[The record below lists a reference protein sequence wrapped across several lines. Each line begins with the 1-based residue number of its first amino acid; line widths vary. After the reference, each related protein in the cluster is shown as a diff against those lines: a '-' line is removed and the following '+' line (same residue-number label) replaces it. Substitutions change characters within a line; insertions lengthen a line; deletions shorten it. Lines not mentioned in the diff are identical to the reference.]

1 MPLLRLSI
9 GGSQVKTPY
18 DLKVD
23 FLTYVTGLREEAQQE
38 LDLFESGTVAIR
50 RNGEN
55 ITAEIIERI
64 KATIA
69 KHDDLITKL
78 ERELSA

>member
-1 MPLLRLSI
+1 
-9 GGSQVKTPY
+9 VKTPY

-23 FLTYVTGLREEAQQE
+23 FLTYVTRLREEAQQE
-38 LDLFESGTVAIR
+38 LDLFGSGTVVMR
-50 RNGEN
+50 PNGED
-55 ITAEIIERI
+55 ITVEIVERL

-69 KHDDLITKL
+69 KHDDLIAKL